1 MRQAAK
7 QTPLGLTKRP
17 PLIVTQRRASK
28 APVAC
33 SRNVKATG
41 VQYSNLDSENH
52 GKLTFKYMIG

>member
-28 APVAC
+28 APVAFAQGMWKPPE
-33 SRNVKATG
+33 SSSQIWIQKTMV
-41 VQYSNLDSENH
+41 S
-52 GKLTFKYMIG
+52 